1 MAVGVTS
8 ADLNDRPGTESAVVL
23 SSHRDGVTRLH
34 LSVTRCVISV
44 GIPCSCACVTIV
56 QL

>member
-8 ADLNDRPGTESAVVL
+8 ADLNDSPGTESAVVL

-56 QL
+56 K